1 MKVILFED
9 EHVGDLY
16 PLTCVRPV
24 FDLRCGVFTLKQK
37 VERKFPGAALYLETR
52 DELDGVAAERH
63 GEGKV
68 NSHEAVRADDDILLV
83 TAGAILTGEP
93 ASYTAEEAV
102 GVTGEGRFVWAFL
115 KAETIQGL
123 DAAAAIGIA
132 QEALGTLATRAVDD
146 VLIRHPWDLV
156 ARNAGQIIADYEDH
170 YTAERKSTPLKGA
183 AMIGPGENLYVG
195 ENVEIQPHT
204 WIDCREGPVIL
215 SDGVTVTAH
224 ATIYGPCFVGEGAQL
239 LAAIVRGGCSIG
251 TGCSIGGEIEASI
264 LHANVEKRHAG
275 FLGHSYVCEWVDIG
289 ALTASCDRT
298 GDCGTVKLQ
307 VSGHPVDGGAAKL
320 GSFIGDHARIGAG
333 AILDAGSVVG
343 ILCDLAAGPGAL
355 PKFIPCFACCRG
367 GRIAEGPGLSQSL
380 ETARMA
386 MSRRGQELTEPL
398 TDLIAQTEEIT
409 RQERTAEIEGGS
421 SKLL

>member
-16 PLTCVRPV
+16 PLTCLRPV
-24 FDLRCGVFTLKQK
+24 FDLRCGSFTLKQK

-63 GEGKV
+63 GEGMV

-83 TAGAILTGEP
+83 SAGAILTGEP
-93 ASYTAEEAV
+93 SSYAAEEAV
-102 GVTGEGRFVWAFL
+102 GVTGDGRFVWAFL
-115 KAETIQGL
+115 KAETVEGL

-132 QEALGTLATRAVDD
+132 QEALGTLAARTVDD
-146 VLIRHPWDLV
+146 VLIRHPWDLI
-156 ARNAGQIIADYEDH
+156 ARNAAQIVADYEDH
-170 YTAERKSTPLKGA
+170 YDSERKSTPLKGA

-224 ATIYGPCFVGEGAQL
+224 TTIYGPCFVGEEAQL

-251 TGCSIGGEIEASI
+251 PGCSVGGEIEESI

-275 FLGHSYVCEWVDIG
+275 YLGHSYVCEWVDIG
-289 ALTASCDRT
+289 ALAAGCDRMS
-298 GDCGTVKLQ
+298 DRERPGT
-307 VSGHPVDGGAAKL
+307 
-320 GSFIGDHARIGAG
+320 FIGDYTCAGIGTL
-333 AILDAGSVVG
+333 LDAGSVVG
-343 ILCDLAAGPGAL
+343 ILCHLAAGPGAL
-355 PKFIPCFACCRG
+355 PKFIPSFACCRG
-367 GRIAEGPGLSQSL
+367 GRLSKGPNLSHSL
-380 ETARMA
+380 ETARGA

-398 TDLIAQTEEIT
+398 ADLIAHTEEIT
-409 RQERTAEIEGGS
+409 RQERTAEIEGDS
-421 SKLL
+421 SKLQ